1 MVFYHILTALK
12 KLTVIFCSVSS
23 EWYSITYW
31 PPSNGW
37 LWSFVLFFLSGILP
51 FIIYSAPSNWC
62 ETCLC
67 CIVSGLYIVV
77 VFSILSDDLY
87 CLSGIFVV
95 FSILSD
101 DLYCL
106 SGIFVVFSILS
117 DDLYYLSGIF
127 IKICSLLLILVVLCL
142 SYILIMMS
150 CTLPSN
156 SYYSQTC
163 V

>member
-77 VFSILSDDLY
+77 VFSILSY
-87 CLSGIFVV
+87 
-95 FSILSD
+95 

>member
-101 DLYCL
+101 DLY
-106 SGIFVVFSILS
+106 
-117 DDLYYLSGIF
+117 YLSGIF